1 MKRKNFTLT
10 ASSAMLILSFPALAV
25 LSDPTDTVKGRV
37 PVITQSTIVSAD
49 TNSNGVFDIGDVI
62 SISQQGAFSDPDG
75 DAESQRTFQWQAD
88 GADISGATSD
98 TYTVTASDLGKKITV
113 LVTPHTDPT
122 ITDPDTGIAVASNEL
137 SAASASTPIAVQIDG
152 AVNGFPQVDTELSAV
167 VQLADGSAGDAG
179 TYQWKIETAIGSG
192 VYQNIP
198 GANGKTYKPV
208 AGDQK
213 RKLQIEVN

>member
-122 ITDPDTGIAVASNEL
+122 ITDPDRGIDPQRRAS
-137 SAASASTPIAVQIDG
+137 
-152 AVNGFPQVDTELSAV
+152 GFNRTLVERVGAV
-167 VQLADGSAGDAG
+167 VQLWWQLGQRTLLD
-179 TYQWKIETAIGSG
+179 
-192 VYQNIP
+192 
-198 GANGKTYKPV
+198 
-208 AGDQK
+208 
-213 RKLQIEVN
+213 R

>member
-10 ASSAMLILSFPALAV
+10 ASSAMLILSFPPRP
-25 LSDPTDTVKGRV
+25 SCPINRYRKGRV

-113 LVTPHTDPT
+113 LVTPHTD
-122 ITDPDTGIAVASNEL
+122 
-137 SAASASTPIAVQIDG
+137 Q
-152 AVNGFPQVDTELSAV
+152 
-167 VQLADGSAGDAG
+167 
-179 TYQWKIETAIGSG
+179 
-192 VYQNIP
+192 
-198 GANGKTYKPV
+198 
-208 AGDQK
+208 
-213 RKLQIEVN
+213 R